1 MTLTMTLHSVWKSVG
16 DTKWSQNWGLTS
28 VNRCVTPRDP
38 GITWVT
44 DSDGE
49 VIQLLLFS
57 LQGTQCLN
65 SSRNSINGEGFR
77 RGVWILGREGVSQLS
92 VQRPFFICI
101 VDQQLSHQAAWKQN
115 QRAHTLRRDL
125 NVFRVNP
132 VVAQNVQNTNLHE
145 SEDLYS
151 MRVNI

>member
-1 MTLTMTLHSVWKSVG
+1 MTLHSVWKSVG
-16 DTKWSQNWGLTS
+16 DTTWSEKRGLTS

-57 LQGTQCLN
+57 LQGAQCLK

-77 RGVWILGREGVSQLS
+77 RRVWILGREGVSQLS
-92 VQRPFFICI
+92 IQRPFFICI
-101 VDQQLSHQAAWKQN
+101 MDQHLSHQAAWKQN
-115 QRAHTLRRDL
+115 QRVHNLKSDL
-125 NVFRVNP
+125 NVFSVNP
-132 VVAQNVQNTNLHE
+132 VVVQNVQNTNLHE
-145 SEDLYS
+145 SEDLYL